1 VSPISRPIHIRR
13 NALRLLSALPKW
25 EALSQLIKATLDRV
39 PSLSELARDY
49 VVRWDA
55 KYNRTQAAPTYEQLL
70 EARAALA
77 LASEKLPSTTIESI
91 SFSIRS
97 FKGA

>member
-1 VSPISRPIHIRR
+1 MF
-13 NALRLLSALPKW
+13 ALPKW
-25 EALSQLIKATLDRV
+25 EAVSYLLKATLDQV

-55 KYNRTQAAPTYEQLL
+55 TYNRGQAAPTDTQLL

-77 LASEKLPSTTIESI
+77 LAGEKLSASTFESI

-97 FKGA
+97 FENP